1 MGTEVKGL
9 SSKLAVV
16 IAAACLLVAVCSCS
30 SRTGAAGV
38 RTVEP
43 PRAQQAPAG
52 VDAGPAGD
60 SAAKLTL
67 TLTNFTGSAIRGVYV
82 SPSNSSGWEE
92 NLLAGDALADGDS
105 LKIAFDPD
113 ARNVLWD
120 IRVEDGSEH
129 KHYAEWKGINLR
141 EVSKIAL
148 HLSPAGK
155 AVAVAE

>member
-9 SSKLAVV
+9 SGRSAVV
-16 IAAACLLVAVCSCS
+16 IAAACLLAAVCSCS
-30 SRTGAAGV
+30 SHTGAAAGG
-38 RTVEP
+38 TVES

-52 VDAGPAGD
+52 VDAEPAGD
-60 SAAKLTL
+60 SAAELTL

-82 SPSNSSGWEE
+82 SPSDSNGWEE
-92 NLLAGDALADGDS
+92 NVLAGGELADGDS

-148 HLSPAGK
+148 HLSPVGK